1 VVESTRPV
9 TRRERE
15 ALLRQAGTVL
25 WLSGLP
31 EAALL
36 PLARALER
44 RLVRSGFLAY
54 VVSPE
59 EFGWSCPFAFHQ
71 KLGAS
76 GIAHLACNAAGLAGV
91 LADAGL
97 IAILPLS
104 TLSAAERQSA
114 RLAAPPGRFLEI
126 TFESGTNRPAS
137 AALARDR
144 EGRALKLSADH
155 PEQALDV
162 LMRFLKESQSF
173 RPWDS
178 AEFEI

>member
-1 VVESTRPV
+1 MVESTRPV

-15 ALLRQAGTVL
+15 ALLRQTGTVL

-36 PLARALER
+36 PFARALER
-44 RLVRSGFLAY
+44 RLVRSGLLAY

-71 KLGAS
+71 KLSAS

-104 TLSAAERQSA
+104 MLSAAERQSA

-126 TFESGTNRPAS
+126 VFESGTNRPAS
-137 AALARDR
+137 AALARHC
-144 EGRALKLSADH
+144 EGRALKLSRDD
-155 PEQALDV
+155 PEQALDA
-162 LMRFLKESQSF
+162 LMQFLKQSQFF
-173 RPWDS
+173 RLWDS
-178 AEFEI
+178 TEFEI